1 MAGPSGKDPVES
13 MKRQS
18 NCTNEDGHRFL
29 HAFNYY
35 IRIDVS
41 CVRFSEDN
49 PHRFLETLQAT
60 NTTLCHELTR
70 LIPSFSL
77 TTWPGLFV
85 QSKAESLQ
93 SLEVGQERGCFLIGI
108 KPENEDDRLHEHL
121 NELSQHLQRIE
132 LDICSHPSFLDEQVP
147 PSVFARCV
155 KQARLGRLIVDEW
168 IWPQTAA
175 TPLTFTSTSDDSIPS
190 YDFLIDA
197 PIDIKE
203 EVSTRSSTKLRPA
216 SDVLSRL
223 RWDPEVDSDDF
234 VVVYLDRFTGFKEIS
249 LDQWKSDTSDDE
261 FIPQHRITAFKQR
274 STGEIVWHRAEKID
288 KIFRGDGGP

>member
-1 MAGPSGKDPVES
+1 
-13 MKRQS
+13 
-18 NCTNEDGHRFL
+18 
-29 HAFNYY
+29 
-35 IRIDVS
+35 
-41 CVRFSEDN
+41 
-49 PHRFLETLQAT
+49 
-60 NTTLCHELTR
+60 
-70 LIPSFSL
+70 
-77 TTWPGLFV
+77 
-85 QSKAESLQ
+85 
-93 SLEVGQERGCFLIGI
+93 LIGI
-108 KPENEDDRLHEHL
+108 KPSNEDDRLHEHL
-121 NELSQHLQRIE
+121 NELSQRLQHFE
-132 LDICSHPSFLDEQVP
+132 LEIRSHPSFLDEEVP

-168 IWPQTAA
+168 IWPQTEA
-175 TPLTFTSTSDDSIPS
+175 TPLTFASTSEDSISS

-203 EVSTRSSTKLRPA
+203 EISTQSSAKLRPA

-223 RWDPEVDSDDF
+223 RWDPEVDSGDF
-234 VVVYLDRFTGFKEIS
+234 VVIYLDRFAGFKEIS

>member
-1 MAGPSGKDPVES
+1 MENPSGKGADES
-13 MKRQS
+13 MKRQ
-18 NCTNEDGHRFL
+18 NTNKDGQKFL
-29 HAFNYY
+29 HAFDYY
-35 IRIDVS
+35 VRTDVS

-49 PHRFLETLQAT
+49 PHRLLEALHAA

-77 TTWPGLFV
+77 TMWPGLFV

-93 SLEVGQERGCFLIGI
+93 SVEVGQERGCFLIGI
-108 KPENEDDRLHEHL
+108 KPGNSDGRLQEHL
-121 NELSQHLQRIE
+121 NELNQRLQCFE
-132 LDICSHPSFLDEQVP
+132 LDIRSHPSFLDEQVP

-155 KQARLGRLIVDEW
+155 NQARLGRLIVDEW
-168 IWPQTAA
+168 IWPQTTA
-175 TPLTFTSTSDDSIPS
+175 TPLTFTSTSEDAISS

-197 PIDIKE
+197 PTDIKE
-203 EVSTRSSTKLRPA
+203 EVSTQTSTKLRPA

-223 RWDPEVDSDDF
+223 RWDPEVDSGDF
-234 VVVYLDRFTGFKEIS
+234 VVVYLDRFAGFKEIS

-261 FIPQHRITAFKQR
+261 FIPQHRIAAFKQR

-288 KIFRGDGGP
+288 KIFRGNGGP

>member
-1 MAGPSGKDPVES
+1 MAIPSKKESTNKDGQ
-13 MKRQS
+13 K
-18 NCTNEDGHRFL
+18 FL
-29 HAFNYY
+29 CAFDYY
-35 IRIDVS
+35 IRTDVS

-49 PHRFLETLQAT
+49 PHRFLETLQAA
-60 NTTLCHELTR
+60 NTRLCHELNH

-93 SLEVGQERGCFLIGI
+93 SLDVGQERGCFLIGI
-108 KPENEDDRLHEHL
+108 KPSNEDDRLHEHL
-121 NELSQHLQRIE
+121 NELSQRLQHFE
-132 LDICSHPSFLDEQVP
+132 LEIRSHPSFLDEEVP

-168 IWPQTAA
+168 IWPQTEA
-175 TPLTFTSTSDDSIPS
+175 TPLTFASTSEDPISS

-203 EVSTRSSTKLRPA
+203 EISTQSSAKLRPA

-223 RWDPEVDSDDF
+223 RWDPEVDSGDF
-234 VVVYLDRFTGFKEIS
+234 VVIYLDRFAGFKEIS